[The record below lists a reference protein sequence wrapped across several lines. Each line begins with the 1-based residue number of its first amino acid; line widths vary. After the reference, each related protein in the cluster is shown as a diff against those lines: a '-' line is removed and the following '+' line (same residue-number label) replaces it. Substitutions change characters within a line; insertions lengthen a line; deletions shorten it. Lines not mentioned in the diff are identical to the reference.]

1 MGGPKIKLWQ
11 SRIVRSIARELD
23 ETDDDYRNI
32 LKEEN
37 REIVGEEDKFLGDN
51 NRILIP

>member
-1 MGGPKIKLWQ
+1 MGGPQIKLWQ

-23 ETDDDYRNI
+23 ETHEDYRKI

-37 REIVGEEDKFLGDN
+37 REIVGKEENFLGN
-51 NRILIP
+51 NTI